1 MEIDELFRKLKP
13 VLGKG
18 IDQLWLEYQ
27 LNPDCRA
34 EIEGILHTLAA
45 KHLDNNYEHRSVLL
59 TPPPEDTARGVYLLG
74 TVYYAGKPCHPFGLR
89 EDEWIQHVG
98 IFGRTGSGKTNVG
111 YIVVRELL
119 KKNKPFLI
127 FDWKRNY
134 RDLVALPEGQNTQIF
149 TVGRSVSP
157 FHFNP
162 LIPPKGTSPTVWLKK
177 LIEIMCHV
185 YYLGEGVAYL
195 LQKAIDAVYTSAGV
209 CSGNPQAYPTLTD
222 VKAWLESY
230 KTKGREG
237 QWMDSTVR
245 VIGTLCYGEIGKV
258 LNVRNPVPLG
268 ELLKSNVIFELDA
281 LTNSDK
287 TFFIESL
294 MLWIHHYRLQDENR
308 ETFKHAIIIEEAHHV
323 LLKNKGSKETV
334 MDVILREIRELGES
348 IILIDQHPSLIS
360 IPSLGNTYCTIGMNL
375 KHNRDISTL
384 AEAML
389 IEEKER
395 EYFGQLEVGLGIVKL
410 QGRWFKPFLVKFPL
424 VEVKKGLVTDEDL
437 KRKTPGSSTESV
449 DIRADEN
456 ETGAILVVRAEEEKG
471 NMRDNQYSELNE
483 KEREFLEDVIVHRT
497 SGISERYRRLGLS
510 ADAGNKM
517 KDALLSSNFLIATDV
532 STGKGRIKYL
542 ELSQKGKELLRQTG
556 YEIEDRREG
565 GAEHEYWKH
574 RIAELLKSQGYEV
587 ELEKAVG
594 NTGAVDIVAIKD
606 ERKMAV
612 EIETGKSDALSN
624 IRKNLEAGFNE
635 VVSVATSQSV
645 AQNLLKREYVSAV
658 YQVVGGEGMAAK
670 VDMQALHP

>member
-27 LNPDCRA
+27 LNPESRA
-34 EIEGILHTLAA
+34 DIEGILHTLAA
-45 KHLDNNYEHRSVLL
+45 KHLDNNYEHRRVLL
-59 TPPPEDTARGVYLLG
+59 TPPAEDISKGEYQLG
-74 TVYYAGKPCHPFGLR
+74 TVHYAGKQWHPFGLR

-111 YIVVRELL
+111 YLIVKELL
-119 KKNKPFLI
+119 KKGKPFLI

-134 RDLVALPEGQNTQIF
+134 RDLVALPEGQNIQIF

-195 LQKAIDAVYTSAGV
+195 LQKAIDAVYTGAGV
-209 CSGNPQAYPTLTD
+209 YNGNPQAYPTLAD
-222 VKAWLESY
+222 VKAWLENY
-230 KTKGREG
+230 KAKGREG

-258 LNVRNPVPLG
+258 LNVHNPVPLG
-268 ELLKSNVIFELDA
+268 ELLESNAIFELDA

-360 IPSLGNTYCTIGMNL
+360 IPSLGNTYTTIGMNL

-437 KRKTPGSSTESV
+437 KRKMIGFSGESA
-449 DIRADEN
+449 DIRADGN
-456 ETGAILVVRAEEEKG
+456 ETEAIRVARAEDKKDKI
-471 NMRDNQYSELNE
+471 RDNQYSELSE

-510 ADAGNKM
+510 VDAGNKM
-517 KDALLSSNFLIATDV
+517 KDALLSCNFLLSSDV
-532 STGKGRIKYL
+532 STGTGRIKYL
-542 ELSQKGKELLRQTG
+542 ELSEKGKDLLRQMG
-556 YEIEDRREG
+556 HEIDSGRQG

-574 RIAELLKSQGYEV
+574 RIAELLKTQGYEV
-587 ELEKAVG
+587 ELEKPLSNG
-594 NTGAVDIVAIKD
+594 GSVDIVAAKNGK
-606 ERKMAV
+606 RMAV
-612 EIETGKSDALSN
+612 EVETGKSDALAN
-624 IRKNLEAGFNE
+624 IEKDLKAGFNE
-635 VVSVATSQSV
+635 VVSVATNEAVAERIKAIVQKSDMGEDRRLKICSVGNFQDQS
-645 AQNLLKREYVSAV
+645 
-658 YQVVGGEGMAAK
+658 
-670 VDMQALHP
+670 

>member
-1 MEIDELFRKLKP
+1 METDELFRKLKP

-27 LNPDCRA
+27 LNPESRA

-45 KHLDNNYEHRSVLL
+45 KHLDNNYEHRRVLL
-59 TPPPEDTARGVYLLG
+59 TPPPEDVARGEYPLG
-74 TVYYAGKPCHPFGLR
+74 TVQYAGKPCHPFGLR

-111 YIVVRELL
+111 YLIVKELL
-119 KKNKPFLI
+119 KKGKPFLI

-134 RDLVALPEGQNTQIF
+134 RDLVALPEGQNIQIF
-149 TVGRSVSP
+149 TVGRSICP

-195 LQKAIDAVYTSAGV
+195 LQKAIDAVYTHAGV
-209 CSGNPQAYPTLTD
+209 YSGNPQAYPTLAD
-222 VKAWLESY
+222 VKAWLENY
-230 KTKGREG
+230 KAKGREG

-258 LNVRNPVPLG
+258 LNVHNPVPLG
-268 ELLKSNVIFELDA
+268 ELLESNAIFELDA
-281 LTNSDK
+281 LTNADK

-294 MLWIHHYRLQDENR
+294 MLWIHHYRLQDEHR
-308 ETFKHAIIIEEAHHV
+308 ETFKHAVIIEEAHHV

-395 EYFGQLEVGLGIVKL
+395 EYFGKLEVGLGIVKL

-424 VEVKKGLVTDEDL
+424 VEVKKGQLTDEDL
-437 KRKTPGSSTESV
+437 KRKMLGFSGESG
-449 DIRADEN
+449 DIRADGN
-456 ETGAILVVRAEEEKG
+456 EIEAIRVARAEDKKDKI
-471 NMRDNQYSELNE
+471 RDNQYKELTE
-483 KEREFLEDVIVHRT
+483 KEREFLEDVMRNRT

-510 ADAGNKM
+510 VDAGNKM
-517 KDALLSSNFLIATDV
+517 KDAVLSSDFLLVSDV

-542 ELSQKGKELLRQTG
+542 ELSEKGKELLRQMG
-556 YEIEDRREG
+556 REIENGRQG

-574 RIAELLKSQGYEV
+574 KIAELLKSQGYEV
-587 ELEKAVG
+587 EMEKAVG
-594 NTGAVDIVAIKD
+594 DGGAVDIVAIRD
-606 ERKMAV
+606 GRKVAV
-612 EIETGKSDALSN
+612 EIETGKSDALAN
-624 IRKNLEAGFNE
+624 IEKDLKAGFDA
-635 VVSVATSQSV
+635 VVSVAINEAVAERVKAIVQKSDMGEDRRLTICSVGNFLNQS
-645 AQNLLKREYVSAV
+645 
-658 YQVVGGEGMAAK
+658 
-670 VDMQALHP
+670 